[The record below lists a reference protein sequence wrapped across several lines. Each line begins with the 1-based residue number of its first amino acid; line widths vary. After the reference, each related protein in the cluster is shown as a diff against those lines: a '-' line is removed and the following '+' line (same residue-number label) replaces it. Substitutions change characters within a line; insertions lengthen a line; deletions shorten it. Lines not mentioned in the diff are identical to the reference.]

1 MLSKWQRKN
10 TRVEFRCEAESG
22 LEHTAALAIDLS
34 QAKKAPGSYVIYR
47 KYKGKQVIKASVW
60 ARSDGNVSNNCK
72 LSLSLQ
78 WRDSKRKQ
86 LGAAFNSTAMH
97 KLPKSGEW
105 RKLEVYGI
113 APHEE
118 GTYSI
123 SMTGSHSD
131 GGVVFFD
138 NLKIES
144 AEYK

>member
-1 MLSKWQRKN
+1 MKN
-10 TRVEFRCEAESG
+10 ISHAG
-22 LEHTAALAIDLS
+22 ADNLEALAHSNLS
-34 QAKKAPGSYVIYR
+34 R
-47 KYKGKQVIKASVW
+47 T
-60 ARSDGNVSNNCK
+60 
-72 LSLSLQ
+72 
-78 WRDSKRKQ
+78 KRKQ
-86 LGAAFNSTAMH
+86 LGAAFNSTSLH

-118 GTYSI
+118 GMYSI